1 MIPGESPEGTLSKF
15 EELLKYETTLN
26 KNWLISSF
34 SKYRMMEISLN
45 NKRMR
50 MQNKLEDLKKSM
62 ASVEGL
68 KSNATS
74 TFQFELNDT
83 LYTKARL
90 PPQCEKLETI
100 HLWLGAN
107 VMLSYP
113 VEEGLKLLREKK
125 GEAEGI
131 VKKCEEDLLYVRD
144 QITTMEVNTARVYNL
159 LVQCIKK

>member
-1 MIPGESPEGTLSKF
+1 
-15 EELLKYETTLN
+15 
-26 KNWLISSF
+26 
-34 SKYRMMEISLN
+34 MEISLN

-50 MQNKLEDLKKSM
+50 MQSKLEDLTKSV

-68 KSNATS
+68 KSNPSS
-74 TFQFELNDT
+74 TFNFELNDT

-90 PPQCEKLETI
+90 PESQSSLKTI

-125 GEAEGI
+125 EEAEGI

-159 LVQCIKK
+159 LVQSIKK

>member
-1 MIPGESPEGTLSKF
+1 
-15 EELLKYETTLN
+15 
-26 KNWLISSF
+26 
-34 SKYRMMEISLN
+34 MMEISLN

-50 MQNKLEDLKKSM
+50 MQSKLEDLSKSI

-68 KSNATS
+68 KLNPTS

-90 PPQCEKLETI
+90 PETQNQLETI

-113 VEEGLKLLREKK
+113 VEEGLVLLREKK
-125 GEAEGI
+125 EEAEGI

-159 LVQCIKK
+159 LVQSVKK

>member
-1 MIPGESPEGTLSKF
+1 
-15 EELLKYETTLN
+15 
-26 KNWLISSF
+26 
-34 SKYRMMEISLN
+34 MMEISLN

-50 MQNKLEDLKKSM
+50 MQSKLEDLTKSIS
-62 ASVEGL
+62 SVEGL
-68 KSNATS
+68 KSNPTS

-90 PPQCEKLETI
+90 PVNQTELETI

-125 GEAEGI
+125 EEAEAM

-159 LVQCIKK
+159 LVQSIKK

>member
-1 MIPGESPEGTLSKF
+1 
-15 EELLKYETTLN
+15 
-26 KNWLISSF
+26 
-34 SKYRMMEISLN
+34 MMEISLN

-50 MQNKLEDLKKSM
+50 MQSKLEDLTKSI

-68 KSNATS
+68 KSNPTS

-90 PPQCEKLETI
+90 PESQNRLETI

-113 VEEGLKLLREKK
+113 VEEGLTLLREKRE
-125 GEAEGI
+125 EAEGI

-159 LVQCIKK
+159 LVQSIKK